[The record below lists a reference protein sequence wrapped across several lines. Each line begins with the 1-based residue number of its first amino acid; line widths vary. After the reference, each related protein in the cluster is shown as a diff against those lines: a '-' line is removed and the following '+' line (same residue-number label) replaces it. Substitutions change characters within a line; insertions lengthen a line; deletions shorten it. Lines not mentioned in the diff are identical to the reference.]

1 MLCKAV
7 WFFMEWNS
15 TFSVPERRAEQLSGI
30 FSGVTKNNMA
40 DNEKIAALL
49 NGVSST
55 KSSITGTLGH
65 AKAAQAANKLFYESV
80 FRDFHIGFESVKWRA
95 DKFSLRR
102 RYVIRGDVRVTEA
115 RLTAEELRTNFTP
128 CRVGYDSD
136 PADTDGRGGGS
147 SDETGDAERRIM
159 MRT

>member
-1 MLCKAV
+1 
-7 WFFMEWNS
+7 
-15 TFSVPERRAEQLSGI
+15 
-30 FSGVTKNNMA
+30 MA

-55 KSSITGTLGH
+55 KSSITATLGH

-80 FRDFHIGFESVKWRA
+80 FRDFHIAFESVKWRA

-136 PADTDGRGGGS
+136 PADTNGRGGGS
-147 SDETGDAERRIM
+147 SDETGDGERRIM
-159 MRT
+159 VSNLNGFTTRG